1 MLVFCLRFLM
11 WFIKTELV
19 SFLPLIGWT
28 QVVPSILLT
37 VLSEMSHFLSIL
49 SLKIRSEEDGK
60 QMIV

>member
-1 MLVFCLRFLM
+1 MQ
-11 WFIKTELV
+11 FIKTELA

-49 SLKIRSEEDGK
+49 SLKIQPEEDGK